1 MIYDIYIEFD
11 FKKTRVSNSEISFKS
26 EEIYKNI
33 IGKETTIPLNN
44 GYVNSL
50 NRDDFDDSFSE
61 SNETILWVFGET
73 FSNNKFCEERKI
85 KPHKIN
91 ASNILELYTELNDGI
106 SDYLKGNFILVLFSK
121 IKNEFKIITERL
133 NVLPLYFAYDK
144 SKLVISS
151 NTSLILKSEWVDTSA
166 NKLAYAMQYLFDYML
181 GEHYFVNGIKRFEN
195 ARVYTFSING
205 LNSNQYWDVEKL
217 YNTELLP
224 KKISLDML
232 SKQLEE
238 NVKLYSADKDKLLVA
253 FTGGFDGRTNIALLN
268 DRDKSTYRAF
278 SYGMPGSKQI
288 RVPQDASSKLG
299 IDYTPVYLEKEYID
313 SYLETTK
320 EATYFS
326 NGTAPIGFN
335 NIPFAYKKLNSYSN
349 TVMTGLFGSEILR
362 PLHNNGIQVNNNSF
376 EIFLSENYRQN
387 IIDAIKKGRE
397 NGIITSYI
405 DDDIAIE
412 LADYFD
418 KNYFKKYEKYDSIIR
433 FFFFIIQEGIRKYFS
448 QEISLQR
455 VYVNTRIPYFDS
467 DIVDLIYKTTWAGMY
482 NGFLGKSKFKRRKG
496 QLLYAH
502 VIKKYLP
509 KLGDLILDRGYTSND
524 LILPFPFNYIKI
536 AKGVYFAKKYM
547 KKHNGNDTFK
557 TEEWSVDSI
566 NEIIDELQNN
576 IPKSIN
582 FKFFK
587 KNIDEMNSG
596 LYLTFRHFVSLS
608 YYLKS
613 INNNE

>member
-1 MIYDIYIEFD
+1 MIFDIYIQFD
-11 FKKTRVSNSEISFKS
+11 FEKTDVPNSEVSFKS

-33 IGKETTIPLNN
+33 IGKETTILLKN

-50 NRDDFDDSFSE
+50 NRNDFNDSFSE
-61 SNETILWVFGET
+61 SNETMLWVFGET
-73 FSNNKFCEERKI
+73 FSNNKFYEDRKI

-91 ASNILELYTELNDGI
+91 ASDILELYAELKD
-106 SDYLKGNFILVLFSK
+106 SATDYLKGNFVLVLFSK
-121 IKNEFKIITERL
+121 KTNEFKIITERL

-144 SKLVISS
+144 SKLIISS
-151 NTSLILKSEWVDTSA
+151 NTSLILKSEWVDSSA

-181 GEHYFVNGIKRFEN
+181 GEHFFVNGIKRFEN
-195 ARVYTFSING
+195 ARVYTFSIDG
-205 LNSNQYWDVEKL
+205 LHSNQYWDVQKL
-217 YNTELLP
+217 YNKELLH
-224 KKISLDML
+224 KTSSLDML
-232 SKQLEE
+232 AKQLEE
-238 NVKLYSADKDKLLVA
+238 NVKLYSTDKDKLLVA

-299 IDYTPVYLEKEYID
+299 IDYKPVYLEKEYVD

-326 NGTAPIGFN
+326 NGTAPVGFN
-335 NIPFAYKKLNSYSN
+335 NIPFAYKKLNSYSD
-349 TVMTGLFGSEILR
+349 TVLTGLFGSEILR
-362 PLHNNGIQVNNNSF
+362 PLHNNGIQVNDNSF
-376 EIFLSENYRQN
+376 DIFLSDNYRQN
-387 IIDAIKKGRE
+387 ITNAIKKGRG
-397 NGIITSYI
+397 NGIITSQI
-405 DDDIAIE
+405 DDDIANE

-418 KNYFKKYEKYDSIIR
+418 VNYFEKYSKYDEVIK

-467 DIVDLIYKTTWAGMY
+467 DIVELIYKTTWAGMY

-509 KLGDLILDRGYTSND
+509 KLGDLVLDRGYTSND
-524 LILPFPFNYIKI
+524 LLLPFPLNYIKL

-547 KKHNGNDTFK
+547 KKNNGNDTFK
-557 TEEWSVDSI
+557 TEEWSVDSV
-566 NEIIDELQNN
+566 NEIVNELQNN
-576 IPKSIN
+576 IPNTIN
-582 FKFFK
+582 FEFFK
-587 KNIDEMNSG
+587 KNINKMNSG
-596 LYLTFRHFVSLS
+596 SYLTFRHFLSLS

-613 INNNE
+613 VAKNE